1 MTSYLDT
8 NIISIKETFSESL
21 VKIRHDDVI
30 LRHVTSFSYIF
41 LYNDVIDKCAD
52 VSKNND
58 VTTEMK
64 VEMESSYVTLQTRM
78 ISS

>member
-41 LYNDVIDKCAD
+41 PYYDVIDKNVD
-52 VSKNND
+52 VSKNFAD
-58 VTTEMK
+58 VRSYWTIFGK
-64 VEMESSYVTLQTRM
+64 RKDVASYVCN
-78 ISS
+78 I